1 VLELS
6 WGCFLAESA
15 KLEPP
20 AYCQYAAGPCNQSFA
35 CYKANDAFFAFG
47 SDPSTIASTVQSAVE
62 QLRRSKPNHRWASW
76 KDLTIA
82 GQIVYCEICRTIRH
96 SNFLVAD
103 VTTLNFNVM
112 FELGY
117 AIGLGKPVMPVRDT
131 TYQRDARELDE
142 LGLLDTL
149 GYVDYANS
157 DQLAAAVL
165 RGDAKPTG
173 ARSAA
178 DAYQAPPLYVV
189 LPPVQIEGVSR
200 LLSALNRSAFQH
212 RAFDPTE
219 TPRLAIVDVQRNVQP
234 ARGVVA
240 KLIDPHRKGA
250 AVHNARCAFVAGY
263 ALAQQKHVL
272 MIQEGV
278 VKQAVDYRDVCLWY
292 TTPDQVGGMIER
304 FVRQVAT
311 SMHQGYLA
319 GRDAP
324 KGKLAKLDLG
334 DVAAENEELSLNAYF
349 VQTAQFRDAFRGH
362 ARLVVGRKGT
372 GKSAIFCQIRDVLS
386 RRAEQYLVLDLRP
399 ESYQLLKLTNLF
411 GRIGDA
417 GTHEQTV
424 SAFWDYVLLC
434 ELAHRIIDA
443 DASIAYRDPATLEEY
458 EAVRTAYRP
467 QKFDEH
473 GDFSERLLSL
483 LGNLAERF
491 PGDGR
496 LLTTAEITNAVWTAD
511 IAPLREA
518 VASYLRRKAAV
529 WILVD
534 NLDKGWPARGA
545 SSRDILLL
553 RGLLEAARK
562 LQRQLAKRRVPLS
575 TVVFIRNDILDRLVE
590 ETPDRG
596 KEASISLD
604 LADLEVLKEILRA
617 RAVASLGEEMDFEK
631 LSGMFFDRHVGGE
644 DTFKFLYRHT
654 HGRARD
660 VLRVAK
666 RCIDTALN
674 RGHERVL
681 ESDVLAAVEGHSNE
695 VLRELKLE
703 VQDVQ
708 GERAEV
714 IEDFAG
720 ARRVLTQAQVT
731 EILTRRD
738 KNSDSEKFLETLLW
752 YSFLGVEYQP
762 TKEVYSYEIEYNV
775 ERMLKLAGRE
785 PAERRFV
792 IHPAFHHALR
802 VDRSVD

>member
-1 VLELS
+1 MTEV
-6 WGCFLAESA
+6 A
-15 KLEPP
+15 KVDPP
-20 AYCQYAAGPCNQSFA
+20 AYCQYATGPCNQAFTG
-35 CYKANDAFFAFG
+35 YPTNDAFFAFG
-47 SDPSTIASTVQSAVE
+47 SDPSTLASTVQGAVE

-76 KDLTIA
+76 KDLSIA

-112 FELGY
+112 FELGF

-131 TYQRDARELDE
+131 SYQRDARELEE

-157 DQLAAAVL
+157 DQLANAVL
-165 RGDAKPTG
+165 KGDAKPTG
-173 ARSAA
+173 ARAVP
-178 DAYQAPPLYVV
+178 DAYQVPPLYVV
-189 LPPVQIEGVSR
+189 LPPVQIEGVTR
-200 LLSALNRSAFQH
+200 LLSALGRSAFQH
-212 RAFDPTE
+212 RAFDPAE
-219 TPRLAIVDVQRNVQP
+219 TPRLAIVDVQRHIQP

-240 KLIDPHRKGA
+240 KLIDPNRKGA
-250 AVHNARCAFVAGY
+250 LVHNARCAFVTGY

-272 MIQEGV
+272 MLQEGV
-278 VKQAVDYRDVCLWY
+278 VKQPIDYRDVCLWY
-292 TTPDQVGGMIER
+292 TTPDQVGGMIEK
-304 FVRQVAT
+304 FVRHVAT
-311 SMHQGYLA
+311 SMHQVYLT
-319 GRDAP
+319 GRGAP

-334 DVAAENEELSLNAYF
+334 DVAAENEELSLKAYF
-349 VQTAQFRDAFRGH
+349 VETAQFRDAFRGH
-362 ARLVVGRKGT
+362 VRLVVGRKGT

-399 ESYQLLKLTNLF
+399 ESYQLLKLTSLLNE
-411 GRIGDA
+411 IGDA
-417 GTHEQTV
+417 GAREQTV

-434 ELAHRIIDA
+434 ELAHKIIDS
-443 DASIAYRDPATLEEY
+443 DASIAYRDPATLKDY
-458 EAVRTAYRP
+458 EAVRGAYRP

-483 LGNLAERF
+483 LQNLSERF
-491 PGDGR
+491 PRDGR
-496 LLTTAEITNAVWTAD
+496 PLTTAEITNAVWTSD

-518 VASYLRRKAAV
+518 VASYLRRKTSV

-545 SSRDILLL
+545 TSRDILVL
-553 RGLLEAARK
+553 RSLLEATRK
-562 LQRQLAKRRVPLS
+562 LQRQLEKRRVPLS
-575 TVVFIRNDILDRLVE
+575 TVVFIRNDIFERLVE

-596 KEASISLD
+596 KEACISLD

-674 RGHERVL
+674 RGHDRVL
-681 ESDVLAAVEGHSNE
+681 EGDVLAAVEAHSNE
-695 VLRELKLE
+695 VLRELIHE
-703 VQDVQ
+703 VRDTH
-708 GERAEV
+708 GERAEI
-714 IEDFAG
+714 IEEFAG
-720 ARRVLTQAQVT
+720 ARRVLPNDKLA
-731 EILTRRD
+731 EILAR
-738 KNSDSEKFLETLLW
+738 KNGHGDPEVLLKTLLW
-752 YSFLGVEYQP
+752 YSFLGVEYAAG
-762 TKEVYSYEIEYNV
+762 KEVYSYEIEYNV
-775 ERMLKLAGRE
+775 GRMLKLAGLD
-785 PAERRFV
+785 PAQRRFV

-802 VDRSVD
+802 IERLVP